1 MTKLNFRDD
10 WRALGLVLTPPRKT
24 VECPTSDAVQV
35 TDWLG
40 GIGTDSRD
48 WLCVTGPNPQARAA
62 LYRELADG
70 PWELDYQH
78 ARDWLTRQPIE
89 SFTDFASRLQA
100 GINYVGVPQASRPWG
115 WLWAMAEADDL
126 YIDEPLRSMADR
138 GTSILHEAVLLF
150 FEVRWRLR
158 EGGAGAIEAFQA
170 FIDWLTGQ
178 PLTDEQYRIVADVQ
192 GRRAGTVRQVNLVV
206 ERTNLLLFF
215 LTWAEQNN
223 VICKVMATFD
233 DLESAARNGD
243 RQRLRL
249 LHDILLVV
257 SRWSS
262 VMEIPLAVLVG
273 TDSTKLPLLRRMN
286 PKLAHDV
293 QTRMAP
299 GPV

>member
-1 MTKLNFRDD
+1 MTNLNLKDD
-10 WRALGLVLTPPRKT
+10 WRALGLVLGPTRKP
-24 VECPTSDAVQV
+24 VESPSSDLVGV

-40 GIGTDSRD
+40 GVGTDSRD
-48 WLCVTGPNPQARAA
+48 WLCVQGPTPQARAA
-62 LYRELADG
+62 MYRELADG
-70 PWELDYQH
+70 PWELDYQN

-89 SFTDFASRLQA
+89 AFAEFAARLQA
-100 GINYVGVPQASRPWG
+100 GINYVGPPQTPRPWG

-138 GTSILHEAVLLF
+138 GTSILHDAFLLF
-150 FEVRWRLR
+150 YECRWRLR
-158 EGGAGAIEAFQA
+158 DGEAGADLAFQTLT
-170 FIDWLTGQ
+170 DWMTGQ
-178 PLTDEQYRIVADVQ
+178 PLSDEQYQIVAVVQ
-192 GRRAGTVRQVNLVV
+192 GRRAGTVRQANLIV

-215 LTWAEQNN
+215 LTLAEHNN
-223 VICKVMATFD
+223 VICKVVATFD

-249 LHDILLVV
+249 LHDVLLVV

>member
-1 MTKLNFRDD
+1 MTKLNFKDD
-10 WRALGLVLTPPRKT
+10 WRALGLILSPARKP
-24 VECPTSDAVQV
+24 VESPSSDPVQV

-40 GIGTDSRD
+40 GVGTDGRD
-48 WLCVTGPNPQARAA
+48 WLCVQGPTPQARAA
-62 LYRELADG
+62 LYREVADG
-70 PWELDYQH
+70 PWELDYQN
-78 ARDWLTRQPIE
+78 ARDWLTRQPVE
-89 SFTDFASRLQA
+89 SFTDFAARLQA
-100 GINYVGVPQASRPWG
+100 GINYAGPAQSPRPWG
-115 WLWAMAEADDL
+115 WLWAMVESDDL

-138 GTSILHEAVLLF
+138 GSSIMHDAVLLF
-150 FEVRWRLR
+150 FECRWRLR
-158 EGGAGAIEAFQA
+158 EGGAGAELAFQTLT
-170 FIDWLTGQ
+170 DWMTGK
-178 PLTDEQYRIVADVQ
+178 PLTDEQYAIVAGVQ

-206 ERTNLLLFF
+206 ERVNLLLFF

-233 DLESAARNGD
+233 DLDAAARNGD

-257 SRWSS
+257 GRWAA

-273 TDSTKLPLLRRMN
+273 MDSTKLPLLRRVS

-293 QTRMAP
+293 STRMIA